1 MSDETKN
8 AVMTTEMEEGTAPPE
23 AVEQENTGEAEPDM
37 ESPGVESQVEGT
49 EAAMDQVAV
58 QKPQPGE
65 KKDNSQDQT
74 TKLTRIL
81 AMKVPVIVKIAQK
94 KIPFSEVLKF
104 HIGTVIQFDKDP
116 YQYVDLMANNSKI
129 GAGQPVKVAE
139 NFGLKVMQIG
149 PVADTIRSLG
159 GGAKE

>member
-8 AVMTTEMEEGTAPPE
+8 AVMATEAEEGPTTPE
-23 AVEQENTGEAEPDM
+23 TGERESHGAGETEL
-37 ESPGVESQVEGT
+37 ESPGAAPQIDQVETAVGQSVGR
-49 EAAMDQVAV
+49 ENPQV
-58 QKPQPGE
+58 GE
-65 KKDNSQDQT
+65 TNHSSQDHT
-74 TKLTRIL
+74 AKLSRIL

-149 PVADTIRSLG
+149 PIADTIRSLG
-159 GGAKE
+159 GAKE